1 MTAFNN
7 FTSLGADAL
16 QEARAKFKSQLD
28 QWNKWTSNQV
38 APVLQEEAEALQ
50 RIKIINDNV
59 VALVTVVRQNAVETQ
74 KDVTELAAETWT
86 STSDLMSAFDISMT
100 ELEDSISKAIKTIG
114 DSTNGG
120 SG

>member
-1 MTAFNN
+1 MSAFNS
-7 FTSLGADAL
+7 FTNLGADAL
-16 QEARAKFKSQLD
+16 KEATAKFDSQLD

-38 APVLQEEAEALQ
+38 APVLQQEAEALQ

-74 KDVTELAAETWT
+74 KDVTDLKNTTWT
-86 STSDLMSAFDISMT
+86 STSDLLSAFDISMT
-100 ELEDSISKAIKTIG
+100 ELEDSITKAIKTIG